1 MKRIA
6 FVSLGSKERKSLLI
20 RYGPIV
26 WLEEGPGPTLRRFFS
41 DFIDKDILIQNKV
54 EQRKKAAEAAFHLLV
69 TTTGVF
75 GFELPFQ
82 TLLKEEVMFTVI
94 GNSAGFVDLTF
105 ETFPGPV

>member
-1 MKRIA
+1 M
-6 FVSLGSKERKSLLI
+6 
-20 RYGPIV
+20 V
-26 WLEEGPGPTLRRFFS
+26 WLEEGPGPSLRRFFN
-41 DFIDKDILIQNKV
+41 DFIDKYILIQIMD
-54 EQRKKAAEAAFHLLV
+54 EYRKRLPKQPFYPLV

-75 GFELPFQ
+75 GFELPFE